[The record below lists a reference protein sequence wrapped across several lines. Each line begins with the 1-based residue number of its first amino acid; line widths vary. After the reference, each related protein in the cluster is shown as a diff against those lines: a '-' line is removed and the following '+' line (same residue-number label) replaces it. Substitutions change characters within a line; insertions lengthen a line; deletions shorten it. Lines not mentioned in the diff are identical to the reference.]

1 MALQQHLIGIIPAD
15 LISRLP
21 GGYEVIGDIA
31 VITIPEELLP
41 YCTDIAEAIIK
52 IRKNIRTVLRRVS
65 KREGDRRVATYLPII
80 GFGTRTI
87 HRESGFSYQVDIAT
101 SFCTTRLVG
110 ERQRITSLIEPGETV
125 LIPFAGVGP
134 FAIPVA
140 ARGARI
146 IAIEMNPDACN
157 LLKENAIRNHV
168 ESRVTII
175 RGNAMTTDTM
185 IRCLV
190 DRAIIPTPYCLDE
203 ALLPISRMVKPGG
216 WIHYYTFKNR
226 AQAEDLRAGFTS
238 AGYEEIRVHRCGN
251 VAPSVSRW
259 VYDMKTRSEAGFRQ
273 PE

>member
-1 MALQQHLIGIIPAD
+1 MTLRQHLIGVIPDD

-21 GGYEVIGDIA
+21 GGFEVIGDIA
-31 VITIPEELLP
+31 VITIPEDLSP
-41 YCTDIAEAIIK
+41 YCNEIGAAIIR
-52 IRKNIRTVLRRVS
+52 IRRNIRTVLRRVS
-65 KREGDRRVATYLPII
+65 KREGDRRVATYIPII
-80 GFGTRTI
+80 GGGTRTI

-101 SFCTTRLVG
+101 SFCTTRLAG
-110 ERQRITSLIEPGETV
+110 ERQRIASLIKPGETV

-140 ARGARI
+140 AKGARI

-157 LLKENAIRNHV
+157 LLKDNAIRNHV
-168 ESRVTII
+168 GSRVSII
-175 RGNAMTTDTM
+175 RGDAITTDIM
-185 IRCLV
+185 IGCLV
-190 DRAIIPTPYCLDE
+190 DRAIIPTPYGLDE
-203 ALLPISRMVKPGG
+203 ALLPISRVVKPGG

-226 AQAEDLRAGFTS
+226 NQAEELRVRFTN

-259 VYDMKTRSEAGFRQ
+259 VYDMKTGCESRQ